1 METKTFLLRSLV
13 VTFAALFVLVMSL
26 LLIYI
31 MAKPYINSF
40 FSYTPFYEDGV
51 CNVAVVPVYG
61 DIGIKAGSMPVE
73 VAGQSFEPSMG
84 GDVDRIIAD
93 LEYIRKY
100 SSVQAVVLQIDSYG
114 GYGSGPETL
123 LNYITN
129 YPLPIVSQVR
139 EAADS
144 GAYWVALG
152 GERIFAQPSSEV
164 GSIGVNMSL
173 VNNSE
178 RNTKEGLEYVS
189 ITTGK
194 YKDIGSPDKTLTDE
208 EKEYLQAQAEK
219 YNQNFKLA
227 VATYRKIPMTDVE
240 KIADGR
246 SFIAGEARDL
256 RLIDEV
262 GFMEDVLKYL
272 SGKLGT
278 NAVVCESSSI

>member
-1 METKTFLLRSLV
+1 
-13 VTFAALFVLVMSL
+13 
-26 LLIYI
+26 
-31 MAKPYINSF
+31 
-40 FSYTPFYEDGV
+40 
-51 CNVAVVPVYG
+51 
-61 DIGIKAGSMPVE
+61 MPVE